1 VQTVRIFSTHCLY
14 YQFKPS
20 FLISASWEPEM
31 SLVGKLAVV
40 AFLFVLTGLAVTY
53 ANPGTGTA
61 QLTQDQEK
69 LCLQCHSPRD
79 PPTDTTHNHTGRYDL
94 MQVGAPCWEC
104 HGDTEDPNG
113 EPTHDPANQY
123 HPTADEAAAMGK
135 DILTCDSC
143 HFKHDIQQELQTG
156 VVVPVADNSS
166 SSSPSGSQASKIAPP
181 ITIWVPMIG
190 AGASLITG
198 LSVIGI
204 SVSTRKRKPAK
215 VES

>member
-1 VQTVRIFSTHCLY
+1 LGMGI
-14 YQFKPS
+14 
-20 FLISASWEPEM
+20 
-31 SLVGKLAVV
+31 VGKLAVV
-40 AFLFVLTGLAVTY
+40 AFLFVLTGLAVTW
-53 ANPGTGTA
+53 ASPGTGIA

-79 PPTDTTHNHTGRYDL
+79 PPTDITHNHTGRYDL

-104 HGDTEDPNG
+104 HGPVEDPNG
-113 EPTHDPANQY
+113 NPTQDQTNQY
-123 HPTADEAAAMGK
+123 HPTAEEAAAVGK

-156 VVVPVADNSS
+156 VVVSEGGSNSTT
-166 SSSPSGSQASKIAPP
+166 SGSQASKIAPP
-181 ITIWVPMIG
+181 IMVWIPMIG

-204 SVSTRKRKPAK
+204 SLSTRKRKPPK

>member
-1 VQTVRIFSTHCLY
+1 
-14 YQFKPS
+14 
-20 FLISASWEPEM
+20 M

-94 MQVGAPCWEC
+94 MQVGSPCWVC

-113 EPTHDPANQY
+113 DPTHDPANQY
-123 HPTADEAAAMGK
+123 HPTADEAALVGFYTPDGKGK

-143 HFKHDIQQELQTG
+143 HFKHDIQQELGAG
-156 VVVPVADNSS
+156 VVVASEADNSS
-166 SSSPSGSQASKIAPP
+166 TSPSGSQAHAIAPP
-181 ITIWVPMIG
+181 IIIWLPMIG
-190 AGASLITG
+190 AGTSLITG

-204 SVSTRKRKPAK
+204 SLSTRKRKPA
-215 VES
+215 EGER

>member
-1 VQTVRIFSTHCLY
+1 MGV
-14 YQFKPS
+14 
-20 FLISASWEPEM
+20 
-31 SLVGKLAVV
+31 VGKLAVV

-61 QLTQDQEK
+61 QLSQDQEK

-79 PPTDTTHNHTGRYDL
+79 PPTDTTHNHTGQYDL

-104 HGDTEDPNG
+104 HGDSLDPNG
-113 EPTHDPANQY
+113 EPTHDPSNEY
-123 HPTADEAAAMGK
+123 HPTAAEAAAVGK

>member
-1 VQTVRIFSTHCLY
+1 MGV
-14 YQFKPS
+14 
-20 FLISASWEPEM
+20 
-31 SLVGKLAVV
+31 VGKLAVV

-61 QLTQDQEK
+61 QLSQDQEK

-79 PPTDTTHNHTGRYDL
+79 PPTDTTHNHTGQYDL

-104 HGDTEDPNG
+104 HGDSLDPNG
-113 EPTHDPANQY
+113 EPTHDPSNEY
-123 HPTADEAAAMGK
+123 HPTAAEAAAVGK

-156 VVVPVADNSS
+156 TVVPEENSTS
-166 SSSPSGSQASKIAPP
+166 SLSGSQASKIAPP
-181 ITIWVPMIG
+181 ITVWIPMIG

-204 SVSTRKRKPAK
+204 SISTRKRKPAK